1 MMFKYPF
8 FKYITGDSKV
18 HLMNSK
24 LKIIWFLLFLLSIIL
39 IRDYV
44 SLLIV
49 SSFLFIII
57 LNTKI
62 RLDSYISNL
71 FKLRYLYVLIALL
84 MFLLSF
90 NITFAIFIFL
100 KLILLISLLLILT
113 FTTSLSEIAWGI
125 ECVFI
130 KLKKIKVPVS
140 KIALKIAM
148 NIKFISTLFEQ
159 YYEIRKSMAY
169 RGIPYS
175 KKGVS
180 TFKKLILPVIRLS
193 YKRSRMMAKAMKL
206 RFYGSSKRRTNYH
219 DNKVTK
225 YDKSLILITIITIY
239 IVIWL
244 GWC

>member
-1 MMFKYPF
+1 MIKYPF
-8 FKYITGDSKV
+8 FKYITGESKV

-24 LKIIWFLLFLLSIIL
+24 LKIIWVLLYLLSIIL
-39 IRDYV
+39 VRDYV
-44 SLLIV
+44 SLLII
-49 SSFLFIII
+49 SSFLFIIM

-62 RLDSYISNL
+62 SLQAYISNL
-71 FKLRYLYVLIALL
+71 FKLRYFYVLMALL

-90 NITFAIFIFL
+90 NISFAIFTFL
-100 KLILLISLLLILT
+100 KLILLICLLLVLT

-125 ECVFI
+125 ECAFI

-159 YYEIRKSMAY
+159 YDEIRKSMAY
-169 RGIPYS
+169 RGVPYN
-175 KKGVS
+175 KKGIS
-180 TFKKLILPVIRLS
+180 TLKKLILPVIRLS

-225 YDKSLILITIITIY
+225 YDKYLILISIITIY
-239 IVIWL
+239 IIIWL

>member
-1 MMFKYPF
+1 MTKYPF
-8 FKYITGDSKV
+8 FKYITGESKV

-24 LKIIWFLLFLLSIIL
+24 LKIIWVLLYLLSIIL
-39 IRDYV
+39 VRDYV
-44 SLLIV
+44 SLLII
-49 SSFLFIII
+49 SSFLFIIM

-62 RLDSYISNL
+62 SLQAYISNL
-71 FKLRYLYVLIALL
+71 FKLRYLYVLMALL

-90 NITFAIFIFL
+90 NISFSIFTFL
-100 KLILLISLLLILT
+100 KLILLICLLLVLT

-125 ECVFI
+125 ECAFI

-159 YYEIRKSMAY
+159 YDEIRKSMAY
-169 RGIPYS
+169 RGVPYN
-175 KKGVS
+175 KKGIS
-180 TFKKLILPVIRLS
+180 TLKKLILPVIRLS

-225 YDKSLILITIITIY
+225 YDKYLILISIITIY
-239 IVIWL
+239 IIIWL